1 MEMTPIISP
10 WFFYFAAKVEMIHM
24 FAWILFFGGLVI
36 GAVALYDACDTNN
49 DEYKEKVKKTFKKP
63 CIIVCII
70 MCLILLIVPCRDT
83 LVQMLI
89 AENITYERL
98 EIVGDGIESVYE
110 DIMNLANQMIGA
122 NNESSSD

>member
-24 FAWILFFGGLVI
+24 FAWILLFATLII
-36 GAVALYDACDTNN
+36 GIITLCEASNSDNEEDA
-49 DEYKEKVKKTFKKP
+49 ERAKKIFKKP

-98 EIVGDGIESVYE
+98 EVVGDGIESVYE
-110 DIMNLANQMIGA
+110 DIMNLANQMIGT
-122 NNESSSD
+122 NNESSSN

>member
-36 GAVALYDACDTNN
+36 GAVALYDACDANN

-63 CIIVCII
+63 CIIVCVI

-98 EIVGDGIESVYE
+98 EVVGDGIESVYE
-110 DIMNLANQMIGA
+110 DIINLANQMIGT